1 VGNRLKRG
9 GGERVG
15 VSFRVRRGR
24 ETHPT
29 LEEVT
34 ETKMREKMREKK
46 ERRAQKEAGNANSKS
61 K

>member
-34 ETKMREKMREKK
+34 ETPNERENEREKREKS
-46 ERRAQKEAGNANSKS
+46 SKGS
-61 K
+61 WKR